1 MRCTCATR
9 ILSLFPAC
17 ALSLSSLL
25 QKSISTAAPRLPAT
39 KLICSNLN
47 VYSGAAALSASMM
60 LLCCS
65 LALSSFVPRKSSF
78 LSDKG
83 LNSMMYSVQWYLWIT
98 MPSGQPLILK
108 NKIMKRCWVEIMAFF
123 FVFFHRNC
131 FLKFCCLFRQ
141 RLSTAYL
148 LKTHFP
154 ATTCWYYSLYQMWQP
169 WAYSLVFVQLI
180 C

>member
-1 MRCTCATR
+1 MLCLLCVTPLVCHLTRALPRLHLSSEAGDKGIVPYLHIHLFSEVLHRRRRVSPRRPMYLQIVVSDYCVCTCANR

-83 LNSMMYSVQWYLWIT
+83 LNSMMYSVQ
-98 MPSGQPLILK
+98 
-108 NKIMKRCWVEIMAFF
+108 
-123 FVFFHRNC
+123 
-131 FLKFCCLFRQ
+131 
-141 RLSTAYL
+141 
-148 LKTHFP
+148 
-154 ATTCWYYSLYQMWQP
+154 
-169 WAYSLVFVQLI
+169 
-180 C
+180 